1 MRWAP
6 ALLAL
11 AVSLSLAADSPV
23 LQEDKKNEVKQEPSI
38 KALGLPYKEGTV
50 WSLVFIKTEAGMT
63 NEYLETVAKGWR
75 LLVEDMKN
83 EGLIVSY
90 KVFLGSATNKN
101 DWNVMLLIEYKN
113 MAALDGLEEKI
124 QKIAEKVLGDKATI
138 KEGYLQRNKLREIHG
153 EKIVR
158 ELILK

>member
-1 MRWAP
+1 MRWAH

-23 LQEDKKNEVKQEPSI
+23 SQEGKKNGAKQEPSI
-38 KALGLPYKEGTV
+38 KALGLPYKEGSV
-50 WSLVFIKTEAGMT
+50 WSLVFIRTEAGMT
-63 NEYLETVAKGWR
+63 SEYLETVAKGWKI
-75 LLVEDMKN
+75 LVEEMKN
-83 EGLIVSY
+83 EGLILSY

-101 DWNVMLLIEYKN
+101 DWDVMLLIEYKN
-113 MAALDGLEEKI
+113 MAVLDGLEEKI
-124 QKIAEKVLGDKATI
+124 QKIADKVLGGAVKI
-138 KEGYLQRNKLREIHG
+138 KEDFLARDKLREVHG